1 MAIFLSFFLLLSNFL
16 KQKWSNNRRNL
27 RLPPSPPT
35 LPILGHLQYLLTN
48 KEQLHR
54 TLHQLSKKYGDVLLL
69 RLGTRKVLVV
79 SSSTAAEECFTKND
93 IVFANRPRSLAGKHL
108 NYNYQS
114 IGFSPYGDRWRNLRR
129 LTTIELFSAKR
140 LAALTI
146 VRTQE
151 VRSLLKELFRNTV
164 TNGSWRKVEL
174 RPRLSELAFQVVM
187 KMISG
192 KDCRWR
198 NGVEFGVM
206 MREMVKLH
214 GNSNINDFLPALQ
227 WVDFQGIEKR
237 MMRLMKKI
245 DKFFQDL
252 IDEHRRDYDGDKN
265 PTSLIDVMLSM
276 QKTDPDVYTDVTIKG
291 VILTMLRAGTET
303 SSTTMEWAMSL
314 LLNHPEA
321 LHKARHEINA
331 NVGQTRLLDEVDLP
345 NLKYLNNIVTE
356 TLRLFPAAP
365 LLLPHA
371 SSDDCVVRGF
381 DIARGTTLLV
391 NAWSIHRD
399 PQLWVE
405 PTRFE
410 PERFEREECEGY
422 KMIPF
427 GVGRRACPAAAM
439 SRRVVGLALG
449 AMIQSFEWKRIGEEE
464 VDMVEGPGLSMP
476 KAKPL
481 EVLCKPQEAMINL
494 LSTL

>member
-1 MAIFLSFFLLLSNFL
+1 MAIFLSFFLLVSNFL

-79 SSSTAAEECFTKND
+79 SSPTAAEECFTKND

-140 LAALTI
+140 LAALTS

-164 TNGSWRKVEL
+164 TTGSWRKVEL

-192 KDCRWR
+192 KDCRRR

-265 PTSLIDVMLSM
+265 PTTLIDVMLSM

-291 VILTMLRAGTET
+291 VIL
-303 SSTTMEWAMSL
+303 
-314 LLNHPEA
+314 
-321 LHKARHEINA
+321 
-331 NVGQTRLLDEVDLP
+331 VG
-345 NLKYLNNIVTE
+345 I
-356 TLRLFPAAP
+356 LF
-365 LLLPHA
+365 L
-371 SSDDCVVRGF
+371 F
-381 DIARGTTLLV
+381 
-391 NAWSIHRD
+391 
-399 PQLWVE
+399 
-405 PTRFE
+405 
-410 PERFEREECEGY
+410 
-422 KMIPF
+422 
-427 GVGRRACPAAAM
+427 
-439 SRRVVGLALG
+439 
-449 AMIQSFEWKRIGEEE
+449 
-464 VDMVEGPGLSMP
+464 
-476 KAKPL
+476 
-481 EVLCKPQEAMINL
+481 
-494 LSTL
+494 